1 MSDYTANIRI
11 NNKKAATRIIK
22 KTAVR
27 LHFFP
32 LCILSNLSDDDC
44 INVYDPKNRIF
55 DRGIY
60 FSLNIYAFM
69 RFLIMHS
76 IFYIFYFNKKNNKT
90 KQNQTAN
97 FLFLSFILKFCWFV
111 AYYCCCRCC

>member
-60 FSLNIYAFM
+60 FSLNICFYAF
-69 RFLIMHS
+69 LNHAQYLL
-76 IFYIFYFNKKNNKT
+76 YI
-90 KQNQTAN
+90 
-97 FLFLSFILKFCWFV
+97 LFQQEK
-111 AYYCCCRCC
+111 